1 MIAGASRMTLTMGN
15 SWTPDI
21 SLGPFLDKFDP
32 RSLPASTRLDLNVFK
47 KEKPLECWVSG
58 KIPECELLHSLA
70 TQPQAPGPDGFYE
83 LPGPVAYPGPSLHY
97 MTMKGSTL
105 LIAPLGEL
113 QDALGL
119 PLHIYCAPTHQC
131 DNSGHNGPPAFAVW
145 RNVDIYFNFNGD
157 RYTRSE
163 LKALHAHVVE
173 AVALVLMDEPTPEQK
188 Q

>member
-1 MIAGASRMTLTMGN
+1 
-15 SWTPDI
+15 
-21 SLGPFLDKFDP
+21 
-32 RSLPASTRLDLNVFK
+32 
-47 KEKPLECWVSG
+47 
-58 KIPECELLHSLA
+58 
-70 TQPQAPGPDGFYE
+70 
-83 LPGPVAYPGPSLHY
+83 
-97 MTMKGSTL
+97 MKGSTL

-131 DNSGHNGPPAFAVW
+131 DNSGHNGPPAFAIRW
-145 RNVDIYFNFNGD
+145 NVDIYFNFDGD

-173 AVALVLMDEPTPEQK
+173 AVESVLMDDPTPEKK